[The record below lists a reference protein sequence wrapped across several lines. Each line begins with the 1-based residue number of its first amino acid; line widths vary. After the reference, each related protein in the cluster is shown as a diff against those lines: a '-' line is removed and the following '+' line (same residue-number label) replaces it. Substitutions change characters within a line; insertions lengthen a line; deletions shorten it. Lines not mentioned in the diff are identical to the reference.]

1 MLLDRMYE
9 EKKLIV
15 VIDFSLDNSIGEEEA
30 RSLFEKTL
38 SRWSLE
44 ELICEGFIDAGIEVV
59 VSVCDYKIVEFF
71 YDSEFAIGGSKKN
84 EWHGHVEVEILAY
97 YYGVG

>member
-1 MLLDRMYE
+1 MMLDRMYE

-15 VIDFSLDNSIGEEEA
+15 VIDFSIDKSIGEEEA
-30 RSLFEKTL
+30 RSLFEKNL
-38 SRWSLE
+38 STRYLE
-44 ELICEGFIDAGIEVV
+44 NLICEGFMCAGIEVV

-71 YDSEFAIGGSKKN
+71 YESEFAIGSSKKN

-97 YYGVG
+97 YYGLE

>member
-1 MLLDRMYE
+1 MILHSMYE
-9 EKKLIV
+9 EKKLMV
-15 VIDFSLDNSIGEEEA
+15 VIDFSIDKSIGKEEA

-38 SRWSLE
+38 STEYLE
-44 ELICEGFIDAGIEVV
+44 NLICEGFIDAGIEVV

-71 YDSEFAIGGSKKN
+71 YDSEWAIGGSKKN

-97 YYGVG
+97 YYGL